1 MTDANENRLIDIES
15 KLAHQ
20 ELLLEQLNAVVTDQ
34 QTRIDQL
41 KERCDSLLSRIQSM
55 GESGGA
61 STGAP
66 DDERPPHY

>member
-1 MTDANENRLIDIES
+1 MTEDRLIDIET

-20 ELLLEQLNAVVTDQ
+20 ELLLDQLNTVVTDQ
-34 QTRIDQL
+34 QQRIDQL
-41 KERCDSLLSRIQSM
+41 TERCDSLLARMRSM

-61 STGAP
+61 EAGSP